1 MTSSNMINQGAEARV
16 YEGEFGGRSVIV
28 KERFSKKYRHPT
40 LDEKLTKKRMTQEAR
55 AIMRC
60 KKAGIATP
68 AIYFVNYETNQIYME
83 NIKDSLTV
91 KEYIQALQRE
101 GGKDEELNKLA
112 DKIGNILAT
121 MHNIDVIHGDLT
133 TSNIMI
139 KRPFEELGLVLI
151 DFGLSHVSRLLE
163 DKGVDLYVLERALL
177 STHPNTEVL
186 FERMLHNYSK
196 KSRQSKE
203 VLAKLE
209 EVRMRGRK
217 RLMVG

>member
-1 MTSSNMINQGAEARV
+1 MAQNMVKQGAEARV
-16 YEGEFGGRSVIV
+16 YEGEFFSRAIIV
-28 KERFSKKYRHPT
+28 KERFSKKYRHPI
-40 LDEKLTKKRMTQEAR
+40 LDEKLTKKRTTQEVR

-68 AIYFVNYETNQIYME
+68 AVYFVNYETNQIFME

-91 KEYIQALQRE
+91 KDYIQRLQT
-101 GGKDEELNKLA
+101 EEDGEEHLKRLS

-121 MHNIDVIHGDLT
+121 MHDIDVIHGDLT
-133 TSNIMI
+133 TSNILI
-139 KRPFEELGLVLI
+139 KRPFEDLHLVLI
-151 DFGLSHVSRLLE
+151 DFGLSHVSKLLE

-177 STHPNTEVL
+177 STHPNTEIF
-186 FERMLHNYSK
+186 FERILQNYSQKSK
-196 KSRQSKE
+196 KSKE
-203 VLAKLE
+203 VLVKLE